1 MEFEG
6 EEIDFETAFKEL
18 EKITNRL
25 ESDKDGLE
33 ESLKLYKKGLN
44 LCRICEERLKNAKL
58 EIEYDGEENLD
69 E

>member
-6 EEIDFETAFKEL
+6 EEIDFEKAFEEL

-25 ESDKDGLE
+25 ENDKDGLE

-44 LCRICEERLKNAKL
+44 LCRICEERLKSAKL
-58 EIEYDGEENLD
+58 EIEYDVEENL
-69 E
+69 EE

>member
-6 EEIDFETAFKEL
+6 EEIDFEKAFEEL

-25 ESDKDGLE
+25 ESYKDGLE

-44 LCRICEERLKNAKL
+44 LCRICEERLKSAKL
-58 EIEYDGEENLD
+58 EIEYDGEENL
-69 E
+69 EE

>member
-6 EEIDFETAFKEL
+6 EEIDFEKAFKEL

-44 LCRICEERLKNAKL
+44 LCRICEDRLKNAKL
-58 EIEYDGEENLD
+58 EIEYDGEENL
-69 E
+69 EE

>member
-6 EEIDFETAFKEL
+6 QEINFEKAFKEL

-44 LCRICEERLKNAKL
+44 LCKICEESLKNAKL
-58 EIEYDGEENLD
+58 EIEYDGEENL
-69 E
+69 EE

>member
-6 EEIDFETAFKEL
+6 EEIDFEKAFEEL

-25 ESDKDGLE
+25 ENDKDGLE

-44 LCRICEERLKNAKL
+44 LCRICEERLKSAKL
-58 EIEYDGEENLD
+58 EIEYDGEENL
-69 E
+69 EE

>member
-58 EIEYDGEENLD
+58 EIEYDGEENL
-69 E
+69 EE

>member
-25 ESDKDGLE
+25 ENDKDGLE

-58 EIEYDGEENLD
+58 EIEYDGEENL
-69 E
+69 EE

>member
-6 EEIDFETAFKEL
+6 KEIDFEKAFEEL

-25 ESDKDGLE
+25 ESNKDGLE

-44 LCRICEERLKNAKL
+44 LCKICEERLKNAKL
-58 EIEYDGEENLD
+58 EIEYDGEKNL
-69 E
+69 EE